1 MPKSIE
7 IKIDELERELVI
19 AKLTLTNS
27 QKWQMASYVF
37 WISLSS
43 GEQSDWTWLKMHH
56 LFYRLSLTNFSDLS
70 LHSPRIWYLYRAQ
83 YRYG

>member
-37 WISLSS
+37 RISLSS
-43 GEQSDWTWLKMHH
+43 GEQSD
-56 LFYRLSLTNFSDLS
+56 
-70 LHSPRIWYLYRAQ
+70 
-83 YRYG
+83 